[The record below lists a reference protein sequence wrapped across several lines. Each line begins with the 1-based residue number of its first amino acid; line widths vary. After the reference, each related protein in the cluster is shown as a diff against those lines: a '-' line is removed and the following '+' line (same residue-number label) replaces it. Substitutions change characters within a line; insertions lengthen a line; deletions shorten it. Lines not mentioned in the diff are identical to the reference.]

1 MSDDEKGMIKIKKRS
16 ILLFAFILLFSM
28 AQLSAAASGLGAR
41 ALGMGGAYTAIA
53 DDGTAAYW
61 NPAGITQV
69 NMGLVLNGGLEGDL
83 KLLDAI
89 KNEDPAALDGA
100 FGLKSGAGLT
110 FKNWAFNAGSDL
122 RATGLGLGGEMML
135 VERTKQGMLTYA
147 TECTDLLAPSK

>member
-1 MSDDEKGMIKIKKRS
+1 
-16 ILLFAFILLFSM
+16 M
-28 AQLSAAASGLGAR
+28 AQLCIAAPELGAR

-89 KNEDPAALDGA
+89 RNEDPSALDGA
-100 FGLKSGAGLT
+100 FGLK
-110 FKNWAFNAGSDL
+110 
-122 RATGLGLGGEMML
+122 
-135 VERTKQGMLTYA
+135 
-147 TECTDLLAPSK
+147 